1 MKLTITALLCPPLL
15 IGGSVAAHTLFDKNI
30 DNGSVPM
37 YAQVTHTGNV
47 VFIDEAEEVFYPCR
61 CRQIKGE
68 PPCCPVDYPSLG
80 FIHERHSPDVVEL
93 GNGKGFWCKFT
104 SIPSYKTAMS
114 GKNFPITWCH
124 KSGWVEGVQPK
135 SFSNRSNVG
144 DPSAII
150 LHPAVIDETKLRGF
164 N

>member
-47 VFIDEAEEVFYPCR
+47 VFIDEAEAVFYPCR

-68 PPCCPVDYPSLG
+68 P
-80 FIHERHSPDVVEL
+80 H
-93 GNGKGFWCKFT
+93 
-104 SIPSYKTAMS
+104 
-114 GKNFPITWCH
+114 
-124 KSGWVEGVQPK
+124 
-135 SFSNRSNVG
+135 
-144 DPSAII
+144 AII
-150 LHPAVIDETKLRGF
+150 LHPAVIDETKLKGF

>member
-1 MKLTITALLCPPLL
+1 
-15 IGGSVAAHTLFDKNI
+15 
-30 DNGSVPM
+30 M

-68 PPCCPVDYPSLG
+68 PPCCPVAYPSLG
-80 FIHERHSPDVVEL
+80 FIHKRHSPDVVEL
-93 GNGKGFWCKFT
+93 GEGKGFWCKF
-104 SIPSYKTAMS
+104 SSLKMPAGHKR
-114 GKNFPITWCH
+114 GDNFPFNWCH
-124 KSGWVEGVQPK
+124 KTGWVENVKPK
-135 SFSNRSNVG
+135 SFSNRSNIG
-144 DPSAII
+144 EPHSLI